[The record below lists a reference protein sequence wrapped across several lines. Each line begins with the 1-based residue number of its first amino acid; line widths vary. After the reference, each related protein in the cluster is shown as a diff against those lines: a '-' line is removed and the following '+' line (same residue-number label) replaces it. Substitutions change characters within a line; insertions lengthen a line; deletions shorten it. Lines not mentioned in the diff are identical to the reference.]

1 MAIQLDGTTG
11 ISTSGNITVA
21 GALVVGTFAPTSL
34 SASGNVTGGNLN
46 TTGALSVG
54 GNSVITGDLTVVG
67 NASLSGNIIGD
78 KITNGTTSVEI
89 PVANGNVSFT
99 VGGTNVVI
107 VSTTGEYVTGEISA
121 GGNVTGSN
129 LNATNLSLIA
139 NVISAINSTFAITT
153 SANVLANNVIATN
166 HINASGNISGGNVL
180 PSGQL
185 SAIGNVTGGNLLTSG
200 IVSTPGNITGA
211 NVLTGGLIN
220 ATGNVTGG
228 NITTGGTL
236 SSAGNITTG
245 GTLSSAGNI
254 IAPAVRNSAGNSQI
268 SFTDSG
274 SVSANIVLFQQGANG
289 NVTIRVG
296 ESTTEAPGTFGLFS
310 TGQIGASGNIIGSNL
325 NAAGLS
331 LSSNVVSALNSTS
344 NITTTANIT
353 GGYFLGNGSL
363 LTGIDATSIQNGTSN
378 VRVVSSGGNVAI
390 SVGGTSNVAVYDT
403 TGEYVTGLI
412 SATSNVVTTANISG
426 GYILG
431 NGSLLTGI
439 DATSIQNGTSN
450 VRVVSSGGNVAIGV
464 GGTGNVAVYATT
476 GEYVTGLIS
485 ATGNITAGNLSGTS
499 IVGTLT
505 TAAQTN
511 ITSVGTLTSLAVTG
525 NTTSGNVLTGG
536 LISATGNINSGNVIP
551 TNQVILPNGTA
562 ALPSLVF
569 DKGGTNLGLYNN
581 MGTLYFAFN
590 SANRSSINND
600 RMHAVGVTNTAAGP
614 VLAVQSTNTGFF
626 TENSNNTL
634 SITATATHVASF
646 NNITASN
653 STTTGAIV
661 SMGGIGA
668 AGNIYAGG
676 LISATG
682 NITGGNILGG
692 ANVNATTHTGTTVSV
707 TANVTGGNVLTGG
720 VVSATGNVTGGNVLG
735 GTVSVSANITGGNIL
750 TGGLI
755 SATGNITGGNVNTNN
770 IVGTGLT
777 LVSTGDLTLSTTGNI
792 NANNEYINN
801 VPQPQ
806 QNADAATKQ
815 YVDNLVSTAIS
826 YHSPVV
832 AATIT
837 TLATATGGV
846 ITYAQP
852 NGVANG
858 VGATLTTT
866 GSFDL
871 IDTANIQTIGT
882 RVLVKDEGNAVFN
895 GVYTWANTTAIVRAT
910 DADTYGAGSATQLGI
925 NDYFFVQSGNV
936 NAGAAYIVNAPVG
949 TITFGTSNIS
959 FAEFSKSQ
967 IYSANTSA
975 GISLN
980 GTVINALVD
989 NVTTAFSTGNIVVK
1003 ASANLTTPN
1012 IGAAT
1017 GTSLSVTGN
1026 ITGGNLLTG
1035 GLISSTGT
1043 ITSSANITGGNL
1055 LTGGLISSTGNVIT
1069 PRVIVGT
1076 DAFVSG
1082 AVFSAFEAAP
1092 AFTVGSIFPGGVA
1105 KTIGNASLLTWSTA
1119 GEVNTGFA
1127 GTSVFF
1133 FDSSGNSTMTAT
1145 PQTGEISST
1154 GNVSGGNL
1162 YTFGNIQGSNVLF
1175 GIGNVSG
1182 SGNIIGGNVLGGA
1195 NVNATIHTGTTVSV
1209 TGNITGGNFVGTLN
1223 GSGAN
1228 VTSISATNIS
1238 SGTLAQARLA
1248 NASLTVNGTSIALGG
1263 SGTVTATA
1271 TNALTI
1277 GTGLGG
1283 TSYNGSTG
1291 VTITN
1296 TGVTSVTAGTNIAVS
1311 AATGGVT
1318 ISVTG
1323 TVPTATSATT
1333 AATVTTAAQPNI
1345 TSVGTLSS
1353 LTVSGNSTQANINLT
1368 TNTTSIRQTST
1379 TVWSGDAASGQGK
1392 LEYHS
1397 NRWYVNAGGDS
1408 TLVCQFRRGGTDVA
1422 SVDNSGVYSGTAT
1435 TAKYADLA
1443 ENYSADD
1450 VYAPGTVL
1458 VFGGANEVTVA
1469 NMISDPKV
1477 AGVVSTNPAHLM
1489 NSVME
1494 AEHTVAVALTGR
1506 VPTKVIGPVKK
1517 GDMMVSS
1524 INGRAQA
1531 CATPAMG
1538 TVIGKALQDFDGESG
1553 TIEIVVGR
1561 L

>member
-11 ISTSGNITVA
+11 ISTSGNITAA
-21 GALVVGTFAPTSL
+21 GTLTVGTFAPTSL

-46 TTGALSVG
+46 TAGALSVG

-78 KITNGTTSVEI
+78 KITNGSTSVEI

-99 VGGTNVVI
+99 IGGSTNVV
-107 VSTTGEYVTGEISA
+107 VVTTTGGFVTGVVSA
-121 GGNVTGSN
+121 TGNITGSN
-129 LNATNLSLIA
+129 LNASGLSLSS
-139 NVISAINSTFAITT
+139 NVLSAINSTLAITT
-153 SANVLANNVIATN
+153 SANVSANNVVATN
-166 HINASGNISGGNVL
+166 HINASGDISGANL
-180 PSGQL
+180 TASGAM
-185 SAIGNVTGGNLLTSG
+185 SAIGNATAGNIL
-200 IVSTPGNITGA
+200 TPG
-211 NVLTGGLIN
+211 L
-220 ATGNVTGG
+220 
-228 NITTGGTL
+228 L
-236 SSAGNITTG
+236 SSAGNITG
-245 GTLSSAGNI
+245 GNIVTIGLISSGGNITSANVTTPGIVSSGGNVVSGNVLTSGLISATASITSAANIVGNNILSNGIVSLAGNV
-254 IAPAVRNSAGNSQI
+254 IARGIVNASGNGSIDFFNSG
-268 SFTDSG
+268 T
-274 SVSANIVLFQQGANG
+274 VSANIILFQQGANG

-296 ESTTEAPGTFGLFS
+296 ESITEAPGTFGLYS
-310 TGQIGASGNIIGSNL
+310 TGQIGASGNLISQSNISATGNVISGNL

-331 LSSNVVSALNSTS
+331 LSSNVVSTLNSTS
-344 NITTTANIT
+344 NITTTANIA
-353 GGYFLGNGSL
+353 GGYF
-363 LTGIDATSIQNGTSN
+363 
-378 VRVVSSGGNVAI
+378 
-390 SVGGTSNVAVYDT
+390 
-403 TGEYVTGLI
+403 
-412 SATSNVVTTANISG
+412 
-426 GYILG
+426 LG

-464 GGTGNVAVYATT
+464 GGTSNVAVYATT

-536 LISATGNINSGNVIP
+536 LISATGNITGNYILGNGSQLTGIDATSIQNGTSNVRVVSSGGNVAIG
-551 TNQVILPNGTA
+551 V
-562 ALPSLVF
+562 
-569 DKGGTNLGLYNN
+569 GGTSNV
-581 MGTLYFAFN
+581 
-590 SANRSSINND
+590 
-600 RMHAVGVTNTAAGP
+600 AVYA
-614 VLAVQSTNTGFF
+614 
-626 TENSNNTL
+626 
-634 SITATATHVASF
+634 
-646 NNITASN
+646 
-653 STTTGAIV
+653 TTGEYV
-661 SMGGIGA
+661 T
-668 AGNIYAGG
+668 G

-682 NITGGNILGG
+682 NII
-692 ANVNATTHTGTTVSV
+692 
-707 TANVTGGNVLTGG
+707 GGNV
-720 VVSATGNVTGGNVLG
+720 
-735 GTVSVSANITGGNIL
+735 L

-806 QNADAATKQ
+806 QNADAANKQ

-866 GSFDL
+866 GSFNL

-936 NAGAAYIVNAPVG
+936 NAGAAYIVNAPSG

-959 FAEFSKSQ
+959 FAEFSKAQ

-1003 ASANLTTPN
+1003 TSAQLTTPN
-1012 IGAAT
+1012 IGDAT
-1017 GTSLSVTGN
+1017 GTSLSTTGN
-1026 ITGGNLLTG
+1026 ITGGNL
-1035 GLISSTGT
+1035 SGT
-1043 ITSSANITGGNL
+1043 S
-1055 LTGGLISSTGNVIT
+1055 
-1069 PRVIVGT
+1069 IVGT
-1076 DAFVSG
+1076 LTT
-1082 AVFSAFEAAP
+1082 AAQ
-1092 AFTVGSIFPGGVA
+1092 TNI
-1105 KTIGNASLLTWSTA
+1105 
-1119 GEVNTGFA
+1119 
-1127 GTSVFF
+1127 TSVGTLT
-1133 FDSSGNSTMTAT
+1133 SLAV
-1145 PQTGEISST
+1145 T
-1154 GNVSGGNL
+1154 GNISGGNL
-1162 YTFGNIQGSNVLF
+1162 SGTSIVGTLTTASQTNITSVGTLGSL
-1175 GIGNVSG
+1175 
-1182 SGNIIGGNVLGGA
+1182 A
-1195 NVNATIHTGTTVSV
+1195 V
-1209 TGNITGGNFVGTLN
+1209 TGNTTSGNFVGTLN

-1271 TNALTI
+1271 TGTLTI
-1277 GTGLGG
+1277 GSGLGG

-1296 TGVTSVTAGTNIAVS
+1296 TGVTSIVAGTNISVSGATGAVTVNVSGTVAAATQAADATNVNGTNANLGYSTSAVS
-1311 AATGGVT
+1311 VGSGGQAGPQVLGQGGGAAVMSFHRPGAYAVNMGLDTDNVFRIGGWSDGASTYRFQVAAGGA
-1318 ISVTG
+1318 I
-1323 TVPTATSATT
+1323 T
-1333 AATVTTAAQPNI
+1333 AATF
-1345 TSVGTLSS
+1345 
-1353 LTVSGNSTQANINLT
+1353 SGISTQ
-1368 TNTTSIRQTST
+1368 
-1379 TVWSGDAASGQGK
+1379 
-1392 LEYHS
+1392 
-1397 NRWYVNAGGDS
+1397 
-1408 TLVCQFRRGGTDVA
+1408 
-1422 SVDNSGVYSGTAT
+1422 
-1435 TAKYADLA
+1435 AKYADLS
-1443 ENYSADD
+1443 ENYVADAD
-1450 VYAPGTVL
+1450 YEPGTVL
-1458 VFGGANEVTVA
+1458 DFGGNGEVTLSTQSNSVR
-1469 NMISDPKV
+1469 V
-1477 AGVVSTNPAHLM
+1477 AGIVSTNPAYLM
-1489 NSVME
+1489 NSHLDATHV
-1494 AEHTVAVALTGR
+1494 VALALSGR
-1506 VPTKVIGPVKK
+1506 VPTKVTGTIRK
-1517 GDMMVSS
+1517 GDMMVSDGQ
-1524 INGRAQA
+1524 GRACA

-1553 TIEIVVGR
+1553 TVEIVVGR